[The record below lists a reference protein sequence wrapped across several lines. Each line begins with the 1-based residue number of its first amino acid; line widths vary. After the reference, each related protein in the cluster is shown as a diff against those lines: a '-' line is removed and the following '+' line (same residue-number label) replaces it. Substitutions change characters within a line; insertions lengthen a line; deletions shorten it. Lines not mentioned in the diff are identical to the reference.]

1 MKKKAVCPCCGASG
15 GFSVQDKVKGYTL
28 LHCPKCDLV
37 FSDPMKNPGGEWY
50 NEAYVIRH
58 SAIDDR
64 IRDYYKWTVS
74 SLPVRGKLLDI
85 GCGEGIFVNY
95 TRKKGFDSFGIDF
108 SEHALNLGREMF
120 GLNTVYNYSLD
131 ELKKKEG
138 TEPFD
143 IITFFEVLE
152 HLDRPKDFL
161 EEIRPLLARKG
172 YIAASVPNRLRW
184 PVDEFNDFPP
194 HHLTRWSEKSLRFFL
209 ESSDFEVVKLRVGS
223 GLGSCH
229 SFLGYLLR
237 ILVYKAF
244 GMYGKGMSTE
254 CARGVGI
261 LRKPITKRILSKL
274 KPRQIRDIVLWP
286 FALLMYPFVR
296 RRFNGYSLM
305 VIARAKG

>member
-1 MKKKAVCPCCGASG
+1 MKKKAACPCCGASG

-50 NEAYVIRH
+50 NATYVIKH

-64 IRDYYKWTVS
+64 VRSTFKWTSS

-85 GCGEGIFVNY
+85 GCGEGVFVNY

-143 IITFFEVLE
+143 IITFFEALE

-161 EEIRPLLARKG
+161 EEIRPLLA
-172 YIAASVPNRLRW
+172 
-184 PVDEFNDFPP
+184 
-194 HHLTRWSEKSLRFFL
+194 
-209 ESSDFEVVKLRVGS
+209 
-223 GLGSCH
+223 
-229 SFLGYLLR
+229 
-237 ILVYKAF
+237 
-244 GMYGKGMSTE
+244 
-254 CARGVGI
+254 
-261 LRKPITKRILSKL
+261 
-274 KPRQIRDIVLWP
+274 
-286 FALLMYPFVR
+286 
-296 RRFNGYSLM
+296 
-305 VIARAKG
+305 